1 MCLVLHAT
9 VRALSCSHK
18 PIAGEIYCL
27 QLLKVAKR
35 MESWKLQDSG
45 SQGKDSF
52 KRRAGIQTEWPLEG
66 RKRISGDVGVPGV
79 LRVRRSLWFLGRMSY
94 LNGPRSEW
102 PLATCFIPWPD
113 LLHFDFFARID
124 SCVIYIHSLVK
135 RMLVKLYIS
144 YHPAFF

>member
-18 PIAGEIYCL
+18 PIAGEIDFL

-35 MESWKLQDSG
+35 MESWELQDSG

-52 KRRAGIQTEWPLEG
+52 KCRAGIQTVWPLEG

-79 LRVRRSLWFLGRMSY
+79 LGVRRSLWFLGRMSY
-94 LNGPRSEW
+94 LNSLRSEW
-102 PLATCFIPWPD
+102 PLAMCFIPWPD
-113 LLHFDFFARID
+113 LLHFDFFARTD
-124 SCVIYIHSLVK
+124 SYLIYIHSLVK

-144 YHPAFF
+144 YYPAFF